1 MSTSNNQ
8 KIIKN
13 SKEELQFTQIE
24 KEGLNYIKNH
34 RNYLIVSS
42 IFPIYLILIQV
53 LNFIFILRL
62 EAQKPSSGSDSPT
75 LLDVLT
81 PIIIMFIIG
90 IFSLIVFLF
99 LFSWKKKV
107 LKYKN
112 QQISLDNFSFSEPD
126 TTFPEHNI
134 PLTKLFYD
142 IIDNMRI
149 LKLTFIGLNIIC
161 AYYLIWFVGFFF
173 IRPPLPLPRPP
184 LHYIV
189 QWLNIFS
196 QIGLLFY
203 LIFEWRHFY
212 RWNKKLKEL
221 KEFERKIYLE
231 IFQSKK

>member
-1 MSTSNNQ
+1 
-8 KIIKN
+8 
-13 SKEELQFTQIE
+13 
-24 KEGLNYIKNH
+24 
-34 RNYLIVSS
+34 
-42 IFPIYLILIQV
+42 
-53 LNFIFILRL
+53 
-62 EAQKPSSGSDSPT
+62 
-75 LLDVLT
+75 
-81 PIIIMFIIG
+81 
-90 IFSLIVFLF
+90 
-99 LFSWKKKV
+99 
-107 LKYKN
+107 
-112 QQISLDNFSFSEPD
+112 
-126 TTFPEHNI
+126 
-134 PLTKLFYD
+134 
-142 IIDNMRI
+142 MRI